1 MPSALVKPALW
12 AALVAFHFALSLSID
27 IVVGSVGGLFSLHLA
42 SQAYFVLWSLALSLG
57 YLAAFAPATRAAVSL
72 QTETVRSHLT
82 ALHVHGASL
91 PRYLPQPT
99 LLRAVRVTLAAAIL
113 ALLVAAFQ
121 LYGMFGVYGLPW
133 RQQPTSSAAG
143 PSNILGNGAVPVVL
157 TAEFLAR
164 YQGLQRERNLNVDA
178 LREVLGLPSSL
189 SSSVEDRNQRQDQW
203 PVATENYWPWWTY
216 QLIARLLEF
225 IMAALI
231 AYVAVQPLRYN
242 QATMAEKQG
251 GAADGVNSSSNG
263 AKKSSLW
270 MFAAGRSLK
279 NGSIETL
286 STLCCQTNRG
296 GGAMGRNGGSNG
308 HETVIGGVMTD
319 LSPVKS
325 LASDESPYPAAN
337 MRNYCYSNPTSHH
350 HQQQQQQQHHHLHQ
364 QQQQQQMDRSAS
376 SSSNSTFPTLYD
388 SKRASHQQLQRP
400 RCAISM
406 SHHQQVS
413 SVLVNDSGFI
423 RFRDGIAGGDS
434 TEHMEQTYEEV
445 DRHHRGGAVGDSSSH
460 QQQHIYQE
468 LGNYKA
474 PSLTY
479 YSTAS
484 SVTSS
489 SNTNKGT
496 ATTPSV
502 CTYEHLCRRGLAG
515 YYEPQLYEMQLPN
528 NAQLL
533 SLLAKESC
541 QVFQPCNIYGG
552 SLAGQHPPAH
562 HFLTRHQHCQH
573 CNCSGS
579 GSISNN
585 SSSLQHVSAGS
596 AGVVEMVVES
606 PASNSLSCGQK
617 SSNYESYG
625 PKPEGQSPAAQAQSD
640 VLQVI
645 APPDL
650 RNIPIFL

>member
-1 MPSALVKPALW
+1 MPSVLVKPALW

-91 PRYLPQPT
+91 PRYLPHPT

-133 RQQPTSSAAG
+133 RQQPNTSAGSAG
-143 PSNILGNGAVPVVL
+143 HGIGLGNGAVPVVL

-189 SSSVEDRNQRQDQW
+189 SGMEQAAEQKRLDHW
-203 PVATENYWPWWTY
+203 PVATENFWPWWTY

-225 IMAALI
+225 IMATLI

-242 QATMAEKQG
+242 QTTLAEKQG
-251 GAADGVNSSSNG
+251 DSSGPSSSSTT
-263 AKKSSLW
+263 KKGSLW
-270 MFAAGRSLK
+270 MFAGRSLK

-286 STLCCQTNRG
+286 STLCCHSNRG
-296 GGAMGRNGGSNG
+296 AMARNGAGAGDAATGGA
-308 HETVIGGVMTD
+308 MTD
-319 LSPVKS
+319 LSPIKS
-325 LASDESPYPAAN
+325 VASDESPYPSGN
-337 MRNYCYSNPTSHH
+337 LRNYCYSNPTSS
-350 HQQQQQQQHHHLHQ
+350 HQHQHLHLHQ
-364 QQQQQQMDRSAS
+364 VQQQMDRAAMASHSATSSAS
-376 SSSNSTFPTLYD
+376 SSSAFTALYD
-388 SKRASHQQLQRP
+388 SKRSSSQAQHQRP
-400 RCAISM
+400 RCPMNAS
-406 SHHQQVS
+406 QTQVS

-423 RFRDGIAGGDS
+423 RFRDGVATDP
-434 TEHMEQTYEEV
+434 TDQMEQPYEEV
-445 DRHHRGGAVGDSSSH
+445 DRQRGPLATDAHHSH
-460 QQQHIYQE
+460 QHIYQE
-468 LGNYKA
+468 LGYKA
-474 PSLTY
+474 PSMTY

-484 SVTSS
+484 SMTSS

-552 SLAGQHPPAH
+552 SLAGQHPSSMPTQH
-562 HFLTRHQHCQH
+562 LLRHQHCQH
-573 CNCSGS
+573 CQHCGC
-579 GSISNN
+579 
-585 SSSLQHVSAGS
+585 SSSSQHMASGGADNHD
-596 AGVVEMVVES
+596 ES
-606 PASNSLSCGQK
+606 PAASLCGQK
-617 SSNYESYG
+617 PSNYESYG
-625 PKPEGQSPAAQAQSD
+625 PKPEGQSPSNQSE

-645 APPDL
+645 APPDM

>member
-1 MPSALVKPALW
+1 MPSVLVKPALW

-91 PRYLPQPT
+91 PRYLPHPT

-133 RQQPTSSAAG
+133 RQQPNTPAGSASLG
-143 PSNILGNGAVPVVL
+143 LGNSAVPVVL

-189 SSSVEDRNQRQDQW
+189 SSMEQAADEKRLDHW
-203 PVATENYWPWWTY
+203 PVATENFWPWWTY
-216 QLIARLLEF
+216 QLVARLLEF

-242 QATMAEKQG
+242 QSTLAEKQG
-251 GAADGVNSSSNG
+251 DVSGQSST
-263 AKKSSLW
+263 AKKGSLW
-270 MFAAGRSLK
+270 MFAGRSFK

-286 STLCCQTNRG
+286 STLCCHSNRS
-296 GGAMGRNGGSNG
+296 AMARNGAGNG
-308 HETVIGGVMTD
+308 ETAAGGVMTD
-319 LSPVKS
+319 LSPIKS
-325 LASDESPYPAAN
+325 VTSDESPYPPAN
-337 MRNYCYSNPTSHH
+337 LRNYCYSNPTSS
-350 HQQQQQQQHHHLHQ
+350 HQHQHLHLHQ
-364 QQQQQQMDRSAS
+364 VQQQMERSSLPPNHSATSSAS
-376 SSSNSTFPTLYD
+376 SSAFTTLYD
-388 SKRASHQQLQRP
+388 SKRSSSQHQRP
-400 RCAISM
+400 RCSIAM
-406 SHHQQVS
+406 SHPQVS

-423 RFRDGIAGGDS
+423 RFRDGIASDS
-434 TEHMEQTYEEV
+434 TDQMEQPYEEV
-445 DRHHRGGAVGDSSSH
+445 DRQVRGAAAAGDPHHSH
-460 QQQHIYQE
+460 QHIYQE
-468 LGNYKA
+468 LGYKA
-474 PSLTY
+474 PSMTY

-484 SVTSS
+484 SMTSS

-541 QVFQPCNIYGG
+541 QVFQTCNIYGG
-552 SLAGQHPPAH
+552 SLAGQHPPIPAQH
-562 HFLTRHQHCQH
+562 LLRHQHCQHCQH
-573 CNCSGS
+573 CNCS
-579 GSISNN
+579 
-585 SSSLQHVSAGS
+585 SSSQHLAS
-596 AGVVEMVVES
+596 GVDTHDES
-606 PASNSLSCGQK
+606 PAASLCGQK

-625 PKPEGQSPAAQAQSD
+625 PKPEGQSPANQSD

-645 APPDL
+645 NPPDM